1 MQAQKEMSYHKIQT
15 KRVYLVWGFYC
26 SASYHR
32 GMVPYQSGT
41 EPKITFKEV
50 VRRDDPGAPEKGMLK
65 LFGERV
71 GVREAYMSHINTKYK
86 GIGRTTARKIEQAF
100 KLSDG
105 WMDREHEKNERAEQ
119 AQPAHVAAEP
129 PEPTDADELAFLE
142 TAIQLYRN
150 DPIRAQTALLKAMSS
165 KFKT

>member
-1 MQAQKEMSYHKIQT
+1 
-15 KRVYLVWGFYC
+15 
-26 SASYHR
+26 
-32 GMVPYQSGT
+32 MVPYQSGT
-41 EPKITFKEV
+41 ETKITLPTGPKMDITEIRYRNFKHPFEQFKEV

-100 KLSDG
+100 KLSEG
-105 WMDREHEKNERAEQ
+105 WMDREHEKKERAEQ

-129 PEPTDADELAFLE
+129 TPEPTDADELVFLE
-142 TAIQLYRN
+142 TAIELYRK

-165 KFKT
+165 KFKA